1 MQHTPGSEPP
11 ADNHQGAGGAH
22 ELLSLI
28 HGVSTASR
36 QLRRKLAEVAATCD
50 LSDSELLVVW
60 LCRGAGLVQ
69 VELAAAVGVSPAQMS
84 GLAERLARRQLVAL
98 NRPARDRR
106 RQVCRTTAAGE
117 ALLAKA
123 AAPLAGLA
131 TALAE
136 RLAPHEQALL
146 QSLCERL
153 TSAAS
158 ESPGELHDEQRV
170 CQEAA

>member
-1 MQHTPGSEPP
+1 MQHTPGSDPP
-11 ADNHQGAGGAH
+11 DQ
-22 ELLSLI
+22 LLSLI

-60 LCRGAGLVQ
+60 LCRGEGRVQ

-84 GLAERLARRQLVAL
+84 GLAERLGKRQLVAL

-123 AAPLAGLA
+123 AAPLVGLA
-131 TALAE
+131 ATLAD
-136 RLAPHEQALL
+136 RLAPHEHLQL
-146 QSLCERL
+146 QSLCQRL
-153 TSAAS
+153 TAATG
-158 ESPGELHDEQRV
+158 ESPRELHDEQPV